1 MSLVKNTK
9 GRSFLSVTLCRGY
22 TLVEL
27 LLALFIFSLV
37 VALVYATYRVTF
49 SLIHGSEHQAALA
62 EQSGLLLSQLTDDLE
77 SLILGDDVFFLG
89 EEQTVN
95 GGRRDRLVFLSS
107 SHIVLEKD
115 EIPRGR
121 TLVGYSAEGDQQS
134 GLLALYRSETEVLPG
149 SKTGEGLTQKHL
161 FFKGLKELRFHYYDS
176 NGNILTAWNSDA
188 IERDKDTESPALP
201 VMVGVELV
209 FPDLSATSKVQVVGA
224 KVALLPER

>member
-1 MSLVKNTK
+1 MPLAKNKK
-9 GRSFLSVTLCRGY
+9 GRPFLSVNMGRGY

-37 VALVYATYRVTF
+37 VALVYGTYSVTF
-49 SLIHGSEHQAALA
+49 ALIHGSEHQAALA

-77 SLILGDDVFFLG
+77 SLVLGDDAFLQG
-89 EEQTVN
+89 EEHTFN
-95 GGRRDRLVFLSS
+95 GGRMDRLVFLSS
-107 SHIVLEKD
+107 SHIVLAKD

-121 TLVGYSAEGDQQS
+121 TVVGYSAEVDQQT

-149 SKTGEGLTQKHL
+149 IKTGEGVTQKNL
-161 FFKGLKELRFHYYDS
+161 FFKGVKELRFNYYDGR
-176 NGNILTAWNSDA
+176 GNILTAWNSEA
-188 IERDKDTESPALP
+188 IELDKGLESPVFP

-209 FPDLSATSKVQVVGA
+209 FPDLSATSKVQIIGA

>member
-1 MSLVKNTK
+1 MSLVTNKK
-9 GRSFLSVTLCRGY
+9 GRPFPSVTLCRGY

-49 SLIHGSEHQAALA
+49 SLIQGSEHQAALA

-77 SLILGDDVFFLG
+77 SLILGDDAFFQG
-89 EEQTVN
+89 EEQTFN
-95 GGRRDRLVFLSS
+95 GGRMDRLVFLSS
-107 SHIVLEKD
+107 SHIALEKD

-121 TLVGYSAEGDQQS
+121 TVVGYSAEVDQQS

-149 SKTGEGLTQKHL
+149 VKTGEGLTQKNL
-161 FFKGLKELRFHYYDS
+161 FFRGLKELRFNYYDAA
-176 NGNILTAWNSDA
+176 GNILTAWNSDA
-188 IERDKDTESPALP
+188 IERDNDLESPAFP